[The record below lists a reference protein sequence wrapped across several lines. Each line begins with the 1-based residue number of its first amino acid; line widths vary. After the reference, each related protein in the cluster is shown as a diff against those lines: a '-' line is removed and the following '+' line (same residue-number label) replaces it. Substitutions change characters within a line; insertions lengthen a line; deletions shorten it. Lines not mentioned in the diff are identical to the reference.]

1 MRNIVAGAI
10 REEVKSKAG
19 ATVDLPCVINQN
31 ECGDFHSIK
40 WYKENRR
47 VYVYSPI
54 ANFAKAEGELVE
66 RGTLIFEGNNSTTRL
81 QIKDLNTKDEGE
93 YKCEITFLDITKDC
107 PVVQL
112 VKLTTLGKQYLVNY
126 VGVRIYYDIRMI
138 KRSEMRPLGGATFW
152 DNHLPRRPSP

>member
-1 MRNIVAGAI
+1 MLLLLILKQTPLFFSGAI

-19 ATVDLPCVINQN
+19 FNVDLPCVINQA

-66 RGTLIFEGNNSTTRL
+66 RGNLIFDGKMGSTKTTRL
-81 QIKDLNTKDEGE
+81 QIQDLKTTDEGV

-112 VKLTTLGKQYLVNY
+112 VKLTTLGK
-126 VGVRIYYDIRMI
+126 D
-138 KRSEMRPLGGATFW
+138 
-152 DNHLPRRPSP
+152 

>member
-1 MRNIVAGAI
+1 MCCLAGAI

-66 RGTLIFEGNNSTTRL
+66 RGTLIFDGNNSTTRL
-81 QIKDLNTKDEGE
+81 QIKDLNTRDEGE

-112 VKLTTLGKQYLVNY
+112 VKLTTLGNLNFRAKTLKLK
-126 VGVRIYYDIRMI
+126 IFS
-138 KRSEMRPLGGATFW
+138 SEHKKL
-152 DNHLPRRPSP
+152 

>member
-1 MRNIVAGAI
+1 MGIHNSCENILLLVTGAI

-112 VKLTTLGKQYLVNY
+112 VKLTTLGKLSGYRFWCIGCTPNTVILYLQ
-126 VGVRIYYDIRMI
+126 
-138 KRSEMRPLGGATFW
+138 
-152 DNHLPRRPSP
+152 PSPRT

>member
-1 MRNIVAGAI
+1 MRLAARGVVSRDMLLLLILKQTPLFFSGAI

-19 ATVDLPCVINQN
+19 FNVDLPCVINQA

-54 ANFAKAEGELVE
+54 ANFAKAEGELVD
-66 RGTLIFEGNNSTTRL
+66 RGNLIFDGNNETTRL
-81 QIKDLNTKDEGE
+81 QIQDLKTTDEGE

-112 VKLTTLGKQYLVNY
+112 VKLTTLGK
-126 VGVRIYYDIRMI
+126 D
-138 KRSEMRPLGGATFW
+138 
-152 DNHLPRRPSP
+152 